1 MSAELVEIIVDVHEQ
16 DLNIHNPYSLTE
28 TEMTTEVQL
37 SQEKGIGS
45 SSQIRSPT
53 VSNSLCPPIVE
64 LICFQCEKRFNRY
77 GSEFRKRAHDNIKTF
92 CCRECWLEHKKKDNV
107 IVECNRCKSPIE
119 LRISVFNKS
128 KSKIFHCN
136 RECQKEPHINCDWCG
151 ESFYKKPSEIS
162 ITNFCSKKCCTAYQ
176 VGEGNPNWRGGHER
190 YYGSDWNSQRNKA
203 RKRDNNTCQD
213 CGKTD
218 DYRLLDVH
226 HIIPFKIFGLKN
238 HKEANRLSNLITLC
252 HTCHMAEEVSQ

>member
-1 MSAELVEIIVDVHEQ
+1 MTELVEIIVDVHEQ

-28 TEMTTEVQL
+28 IGLTTEVQL

-53 VSNSLCPPIVE
+53 DSNSLRPPKLTLECYWCGGIFE
-64 LICFQCEKRFNRY
+64 RFRSAYKRRRNVN
-77 GSEFRKRAHDNIKTF
+77 SKDF
-92 CCRECWLEHKKKDNV
+92 CCRECYMAFRQRTNLEV
-107 IVECNRCKSPIE
+107 VCECCGK
-119 LRISVFNKS
+119 RITKRRSVYDRYLK
-128 KSKIFHCN
+128 KIFHCS
-136 RECQKEPHINCDWCG
+136 RECQKGNPINCDWCG
-151 ESFYKKPSEIS
+151 KSFHRKQSEL
-162 ITNFCSKKCCTAYQ
+162 TENNFCSKECCTHFQ
-176 VGEGNPNWRGGHER
+176 VGKNNPNWRGGHER

-226 HIIPFKIFGLKN
+226 HIIPFKTFGLKN

-252 HTCHMAEEVSQ
+252 HTCHMAEEVRQ